1 MKKLCQKY
9 KHAWILSYLL
19 LYLVWFAWLEQTVT
33 TRFHVVHV
41 ALDNYIPFIEY
52 FIVPYLLWFGYVAVG
67 IIYFF
72 FTDVPGY
79 YKLCHF
85 LFVGMTVFLVV
96 STLYPNG
103 HYLRP
108 SVFKNNNIFTM
119 LVQALYSADT
129 STNLFPSIHVYN
141 SIGVH
146 LAVSHSEKL
155 RQYKWVQ
162 IGSGVLMVSI
172 ILSTMFLKQHSVF
185 DVVTAFIMAAVMY
198 SFVYG
203 KATQPSRR
211 KVFRGELQKI

>member
-1 MKKLCQKY
+1 
-9 KHAWILSYLL
+9 
-19 LYLVWFAWLEQTVT
+19 
-33 TRFHVVHV
+33 
-41 ALDNYIPFIEY
+41 
-52 FIVPYLLWFGYVAVG
+52 
-67 IIYFF
+67 
-72 FTDVPGY
+72 
-79 YKLCHF
+79 
-85 LFVGMTVFLVV
+85 
-96 STLYPNG
+96 
-103 HYLRP
+103 
-108 SVFKNNNIFTM
+108 M